1 MEEKLATELLHE
13 IKAQSKRWFIAFVI
27 TLVLWFLTIGV
38 FIWYITLPVE
48 EYSISYDQCAENNS
62 RNQIIGGDY
71 NGIETYSE
79 QEVHQKSNTFKKKK
93 VNKLKMHF
101 N

>member
-38 FIWYITLPVE
+38 FIWYITLTVE
-48 EYSISYDQCAENNS
+48 EYSISYDQSAENNS
-62 RNQIIGGDY
+62 QN
-71 NGIETYSE
+71 
-79 QEVHQKSNTFKKKK
+79 
-93 VNKLKMHF
+93 
-101 N
+101 

>member
-48 EYSISYDQCAENNS
+48 EYSISYDQSAENNS
-62 RNQIIGGDY
+62 QNQIIGGDY
-71 NGIETYSE
+71 NRIETDSE
-79 QEVHQKSNTFKKKK
+79 EEVH
-93 VNKLKMHF
+93 
-101 N
+101 

>member
-48 EYSISYDQCAENNS
+48 EYSISYDQSAENNS
-62 RNQIIGGDY
+62 QNQIIGGDY
-71 NGIETYSE
+71 NGIETDSE
-79 QEVHQKSNTFKKKK
+79 EKIH
-93 VNKLKMHF
+93 
-101 N
+101 

>member
-48 EYSISYDQCAENNS
+48 EYSISYDQSAENNS
-62 RNQIIGGDY
+62 QNQIIGGDY
-71 NGIETYSE
+71 NGIETNSE
-79 QEVHQKSNTFKKKK
+79 EEVH
-93 VNKLKMHF
+93 
-101 N
+101 